1 MGNRLTRIYTRTG
14 DKGSTGLADGSR
26 VDKDSPRIEALG
38 ALDELNARVGW
49 LMASDLPEPIY
60 VTLESIQ
67 HTLFDL
73 GGEICVPGRSVIG
86 DARVEELEAELDVVN
101 ADLPPLREFILPGG
115 GEEAS
120 RCHLVRTACREAERR
135 LVTLAREEVINP
147 ASLAYLNRLSDLLFV
162 YCRVLARLS
171 DEGEVL
177 WEPTRNIDEG
187 DS

>member
-86 DARVEELEAELDVVN
+86 DAR
-101 ADLPPLREFILPGG
+101 
-115 GEEAS
+115 
-120 RCHLVRTACREAERR
+120 
-135 LVTLAREEVINP
+135 
-147 ASLAYLNRLSDLLFV
+147 
-162 YCRVLARLS
+162 
-171 DEGEVL
+171 
-177 WEPTRNIDEG
+177 
-187 DS
+187 